1 MTLLQ
6 KYKNTFLTEFN
17 VDKFEDIIEFVDDAN
32 PWDIWRYVGTGF
44 YDLNFSIQQKK
55 QLFLEL
61 IEYYMKKGLLRFEG
75 EAILSRDEYIDE
87 DGEPKAKNVKSINFD
102 KNASV
107 DEIITWF
114 DECFPT
120 EEMAQKQNQSYEHVI
135 NIWMYVYPPYAYWF
149 WKDPEDPEDEG
160 EWYKCD

>member
-1 MTLLQ
+1 MTLLE
-6 KYKNTFLTEFN
+6 KYTPIFLEVYE
-17 VDKFEDIIEFVDDAN
+17 VDRLEHVLQFSEDAN
-32 PWDIWRYVGTGF
+32 PWNIWLCV
-44 YDLNFSIQQKK
+44 NSIEEDSTLPLTEKK

-114 DECFPT
+114 DEYFPT